1 MSTTTLPAPAGRDTS
16 PRRAVGSPAMT
27 KPRPCDRGEAHGPH
41 TYVTHPDATDDHQ
54 CPGRTIHHLSVLLRH
69 RPALADIGV
78 TPRMHELGVM
88 SA

>member
-1 MSTTTLPAPAGRDTS
+1 MSTTTIAG
-16 PRRAVGSPAMT
+16 PRVARARFGGSPAAADT
-27 KPRPCDRGEAHGPH
+27 RPCDRGEAHGPH

-69 RPALADIGV
+69 RPVLADIGV
-78 TPRMHELGVM
+78 TPRMHELEVM